1 MQTSTDIEKLFK
13 EILKKP
19 LTRKDNFYKFG
30 QEYLLP
36 LKGRALE
43 EAVHSMWLYFCE
55 HHKEWKGTF
64 TIPEL
69 YWRGTNKVEPSTLFY
84 TIKEHFMWSV
94 LYPKEVDNF
103 FKVDKNGHI
112 EPIGDQKIRIVSKEV
127 KHIQSRDDQGRITY
141 KDIKPAL
148 TDKLESGFTIDQ
160 KNSII
165 NTSLVGLLAEVKAFK
180 TEKTTE
186 AKEAPTKKPRAK
198 RTPKKKEDSA
208 VDENSA

>member
-1 MQTSTDIEKLFK
+1 MQNSKDIEKLFK

-30 QEYLLP
+30 QEYLLV

-55 HHKEWKGTF
+55 HHEEWKGTF

-69 YWRGTNKVEPSTLFY
+69 YWRGSNKIEPATLYY

-94 LYPKEVDNF
+94 LYPTEVDNF

-127 KHIQSRDDQGRITY
+127 RHIQTKDEQGRFTY

-148 TDKLESGFTIDQ
+148 TDKLESGFTIEQ

-165 NTSLVGLLAEVKAFK
+165 NTCLVGLLAEVKTFK
-180 TEKTTE
+180 TEKSTE
-186 AKEAPTKKPRAK
+186 ERETPTKKPRAK
-198 RTPKKKEDSA
+198 RVTKKKEEEVISD
-208 VDENSA
+208 NN